1 MYEEKT
7 QSPQKLAPH
16 FDMAGKMVAEI
27 MQMSPA
33 QQNDVVIFI
42 TEQIKC
48 NRNNEIDHK
57 TKEVEE
63 LKSLNTEI

>member
-1 MYEEKT
+1 MYEEKL
-7 QSPQKLAPH
+7 QVKQVSAPH
-16 FDMAGKMVAEI
+16 LDLAGKMAGEI

-33 QQNDVVIFI
+33 QQNDVVKYI